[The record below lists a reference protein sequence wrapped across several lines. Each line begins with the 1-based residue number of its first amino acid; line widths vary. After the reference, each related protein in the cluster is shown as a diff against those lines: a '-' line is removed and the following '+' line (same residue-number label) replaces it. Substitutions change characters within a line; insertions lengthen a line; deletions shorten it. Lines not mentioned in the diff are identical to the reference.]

1 MLVQKSTNGALGRMC
16 WYSEVLYE
24 HWGGSA
30 DTEEYYRTT
39 GKAMLVQQST
49 MSSWEAVLVQWST
62 TGALVSLSLYSRVL
76 QDYLAGC
83 VGTVEYYKITAKA
96 VLVQYNTWVAVLVQ

>member
-1 MLVQKSTNGALGRMC
+1 MEHSGGCAGTAKYYRSTGEALG
-16 WYSEVLYE
+16 
-24 HWGGSA
+24 H
-30 DTEEYYRTT
+30 YRTT

-49 MSSWEAVLVQWST
+49 MSSREAVLVQWST
-62 TGALVSLSLYSRVL
+62 TGALVSLSLYSRIL

-96 VLVQYNTWVAVLVQ
+96 VLVQYNTWVAVLVH

>member
-1 MLVQKSTNGALGRMC
+1 
-16 WYSEVLYE
+16 
-24 HWGGSA
+24 
-30 DTEEYYRTT
+30 
-39 GKAMLVQQST
+39 MLVQQST
-49 MSSWEAVLVQWST
+49 MSSREAVLVQWST

-96 VLVQYNTWVAVLVQ
+96 VLVQYNSWLAVLYSRLQDEHSGGCANTGKYYRSNWEVVLVQQRAIGATARLC